1 MPCCI
6 KCRPNICHF
15 LTKAFQRDRRA
26 MQAKIDVFF
35 CCKQTTTMIKKKLN
49 VAMICI
55 NNMQIFYTTAQKL
68 YPLITKAE
76 CFFPFPY
83 HNSLPRK
90 ECHFNKFTL
99 SEEVNEDGTRRQKN
113 CCQIVFWVN
122 SMLKSRG
129 GKFFI
134 FCLHPINVYEHGP
147 KNP

>member
-1 MPCCI
+1 MQKYVKGFFCTCKVGKVKMGMPCCI

-15 LTKAFQRDRRA
+15 FTKAFQRDRTA
-26 MQAKIDVFF
+26 IQAKIDVFF

-90 ECHFNKFTL
+90 ECHFNIHFDN
-99 SEEVNEDGTRRQKN
+99 V
-113 CCQIVFWVN
+113 
-122 SMLKSRG
+122 
-129 GKFFI
+129 FI
-134 FCLHPINVYEHGP
+134 FLAYTHSLGP
-147 KNP
+147 SPKS